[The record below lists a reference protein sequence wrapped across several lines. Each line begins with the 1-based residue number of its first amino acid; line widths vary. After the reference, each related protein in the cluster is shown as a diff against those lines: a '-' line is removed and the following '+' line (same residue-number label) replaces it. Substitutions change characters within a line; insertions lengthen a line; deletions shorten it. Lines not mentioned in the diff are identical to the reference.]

1 MPTMPRLVEGL
12 LLLLFYLHHATGNIT
27 EHHKYCVVGAG
38 ASGLQLTAHLAHD
51 KRDVVLIEKSPS
63 VGSSWNRYPID
74 RKLRSIHHMQPP
86 HRNDTTHHQSN
97 HHERNDHVSLL
108 SPLTNRVHPFH
119 LPKSGKLRG
128 RVNAHEYQDYLQ
140 QYVQEFNLTAYMK
153 MNTNVVKVKRM
164 KQRQY

>member
-1 MPTMPRLVEGL
+1 MPRLVEGL

-86 HRNDTTHHQSN
+86 HRSDTTHHQRLLATIRSRVQPDGV
-97 HHERNDHVSLL
+97 HEDEHQRGQSQTND
-108 SPLTNRVHPFH
+108 P
-119 LPKSGKLRG
+119 RG
-128 RVNAHEYQDYLQ
+128 GRGV
-140 QYVQEFNLTAYMK
+140 
-153 MNTNVVKVKRM
+153 
-164 KQRQY
+164 